1 MSLDP
6 VKCPA
11 RSLCFFGPDTAHMFG
26 PDTAHMFGPDT
37 AHMFGPDTAHMFGP
51 DTAHMFGPD
60 TAHMFGHCDVNFWI
74 IDLICFSCCRACAIC
89 QSGRLET

>member
-1 MSLDP
+1 MLLSLANIGNLLTFSMSLDP

-11 RSLCFFGPDTAHMFG
+11 RSLCF
-26 PDTAHMFGPDT
+26 
-37 AHMFGPDTAHMFGP
+37 FGP